1 MSVNS
6 VQILGFLGKNPV
18 VTTTKAGV
26 TVCNFSV
33 ATTDRWTDR
42 STGEKK
48 EHTEW
53 HNIVCFGKLAEIA
66 SKYLRTGSQVFLTG
80 SLTTEKY
87 ERDGQTHYS
96 TKIKMAEMQMLNH
109 AKESNQQQVQQPM
122 QQMQQGYV
130 QQPMQQLPQ
139 QQVVQQMAMP
149 QQMMQQQPMQQMQVQ
164 SQQPMQQG
172 FAPPPSNDE
181 WVWDNIPNGF

>member
-6 VQILGFLGKNPV
+6 VQLLGHLGKNPV
-18 VTTTKAGV
+18 MTTTKAGV
-26 TVCNFSV
+26 AVCNFSV
-33 ATTDRWTDR
+33 ATTDRWMDK

-96 TKIKMAEMQMLNH
+96 TKIKMSEMQMLNH
-109 AKESNQQQVQQPM
+109 AHTKENNQSMQQVQQPM
-122 QQMQQGYV
+122 QQ
-130 QQPMQQLPQ
+130 QPVQQLPQ
-139 QQVVQQMAMP
+139 QQVVQQMSVP
-149 QQMMQQQPMQQMQVQ
+149 QQMMQQQPMQQ
-164 SQQPMQQG
+164 PMQAMPQQMPMATNL
-172 FAPPPSNDE
+172 APTPSNDE
-181 WVWDNIPNGF
+181 WVWDNHPVGY